1 MKLYLFIIM
10 QCPKHYQKETL
21 CFVSINLLL
30 MYLTHITLVDFKLKM
45 RNSLSVITRSNSLFS
60 QKFISFDS
68 VKIQRDLP
76 PHTHTRSILCL
87 FGEKFCQFQRSLANR
102 LKLIQK
108 RFTLKPKGSIYITIS
123 VVLKFFYFL
132 FLHSYPSEFVL
143 INHTGKLTYILHTS
157 PLTKLES

>member
-76 PHTHTRSILCL
+76 PHTHTRVPFCVCL
-87 FGEKFCQFQRSLANR
+87 GRSSASFR
-102 LKLIQK
+102 E
-108 RFTLKPKGSIYITIS
+108 
-123 VVLKFFYFL
+123 VL
-132 FLHSYPSEFVL
+132 P
-143 INHTGKLTYILHTS
+143 ID
-157 PLTKLES
+157 